1 MNKKRI
7 LLVYPHNFLQG
18 LHGTNMNI
26 YQLTK
31 VFKELNYNIDL
42 FAYEGFT
49 PDSDFSD
56 FEDQNKEKLIDK
68 LYVYDFRKSK
78 KINKVSVINK
88 IKNKTTSEKKI
99 LTWIL
104 IHEILWP
111 IKSLHNDNKNTSSQW
126 VCSSETVQIQV
137 IMLHYVYINGS

>member
-1 MNKKRI
+1 MNNKKI
-7 LLVYPHNFLQG
+7 LIVYPHNFLQG

-49 PDSDFSD
+49 PDSDFSN

-68 LYVYDFRKSK
+68 LYVYDFR
-78 KINKVSVINK
+78 
-88 IKNKTTSEKKI
+88 
-99 LTWIL
+99 
-104 IHEILWP
+104 
-111 IKSLHNDNKNTSSQW
+111 
-126 VCSSETVQIQV
+126 
-137 IMLHYVYINGS
+137 